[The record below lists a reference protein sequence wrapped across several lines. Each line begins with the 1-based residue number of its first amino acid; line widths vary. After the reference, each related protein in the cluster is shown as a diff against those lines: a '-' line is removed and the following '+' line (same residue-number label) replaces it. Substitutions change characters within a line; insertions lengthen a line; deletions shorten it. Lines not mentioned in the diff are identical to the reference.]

1 MVHRFPSAQWTEA
14 LKRAL
19 DNDATYREVAQGWT
33 FGAVAMIVR
42 CDPCF
47 GVDCDVGIVLD
58 VHRGECRSAQF
69 VEGVSDPEDA
79 QFVIVGTYA
88 RWREVIEGRL
98 DPIKAMMEGKLKLT
112 RGHLPTIIRFVEPSR
127 MLVTAATR
135 VPTQFVD

>member
-1 MVHRFPSAQWTEA
+1 MHRFPSAEWTKA

-19 DNDATYREVAQGWT
+19 DNDATYREVARAWT

-42 CDPCF
+42 CDPCY
-47 GVDCDVGIVLD
+47 GVDQDVGIVLD
-58 VHRGECRSAQF
+58 VHRGECRGAQF
-69 VEGVSDPEDA
+69 VEGVNDPENA

-127 MLVTAATR
+127 MLVAAATK